1 MVELAETLVLLGGRA
16 TLSKASQN
24 FAHHAHNF
32 SRVGLHID
40 APLAEITGHLA
51 RCWFGEL
58 RVQIAF
64 RSETEVTNF
73 NGMNQ
78 SLFNT

>member
-1 MVELAETLVLLGGRA
+1 MVELAKTLALVGGRA

-24 FAHHAHNF
+24 FAHHVHYF
-32 SRVGLHID
+32 CRVGLRIN

-51 RCWFGEL
+51 RGWFGEL

-64 RSETEVTNF
+64 PDME
-73 NGMNQ
+73 
-78 SLFNT
+78 LK

>member
-1 MVELAETLVLLGGRA
+1 MVERAKTLALVSGRA

-24 FAHHAHNF
+24 FAHHPHNF
-32 SRVGLHID
+32 CRAGLHID

-64 RSETEVTNF
+64 PD
-73 NGMNQ
+73 
-78 SLFNT
+78 LKLK